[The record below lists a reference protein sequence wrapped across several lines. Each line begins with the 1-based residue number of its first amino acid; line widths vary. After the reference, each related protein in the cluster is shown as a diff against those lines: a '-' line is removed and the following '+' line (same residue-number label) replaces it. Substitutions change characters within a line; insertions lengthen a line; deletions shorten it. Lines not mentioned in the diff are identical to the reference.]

1 MVTTSQ
7 RLQVTSSLHTHTQT
21 NTHED
26 GKQAAGAADVTSIE
40 LRNENFTLLRDVPK
54 NGGQLV
60 DVMTRGLF
68 ARQTRT
74 VAARH
79 THTPHTTHTHVRGR
93 TSTATARRRL
103 SAASERPRARPSAAQ
118 TVGRRHVAGRRDVDE
133 EVAQGAAR
141 NGRRWSQRP
150 RSDWCRRGDA
160 PSATGFPRSLGS
172 LLHRPARWPP
182 S

>member
-79 THTPHTTHTHVRGR
+79 THTPHTTHHTHTR
-93 TSTATARRRL
+93 TRT
-103 SAASERPRARPSAAQ
+103 
-118 TVGRRHVAGRRDVDE
+118 DVDGDRSAS
-133 EVAQGAAR
+133 AQ
-141 NGRRWSQRP
+141 
-150 RSDWCRRGDA
+150 RGQ
-160 PSATGFPRSLGS
+160 
-172 LLHRPARWPP
+172 
-182 S
+182 